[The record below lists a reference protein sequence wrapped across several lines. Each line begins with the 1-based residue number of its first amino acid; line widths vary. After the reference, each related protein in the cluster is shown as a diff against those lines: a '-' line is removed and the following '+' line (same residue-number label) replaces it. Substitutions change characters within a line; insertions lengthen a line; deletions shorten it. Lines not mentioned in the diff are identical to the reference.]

1 MKATPI
7 KIFIIALLFAGACKK
22 GEPPAKEITIAAD
35 LTQTEI
41 TYLEIIAGT
50 RQVLPKTKIIFQ
62 PTQGLEPENLL
73 IGNDQP
79 DIFELDFKDRLTL
92 LGSAMELHK
101 FFQGDYENSI
111 FYMSYFQPGVFENR
125 KYYYMPFRMDW
136 PVFLYNAE
144 RVSGPPA
151 DFNAMAKL
159 CHDRPGSMGILAGDD
174 DAVLQFM
181 LALVW
186 GFRGNEFELEDPGA
200 QNAISYLASIKSC
213 VSPLSENYDAQ
224 SLADA
229 LSSGEIDFAIAG
241 FDTAFK
247 LWNDRSLPQKISA
260 SPVPGRYPVPLS
272 GTFLGVSRASQ
283 FPNSAFKIGFFLS
296 DPATC
301 GKIVSSGL
309 WLCAFPYV
317 GLEPPPG
324 RKDLFKPF
332 IESQGRL
339 KPLPMT
345 VDLRRMAKIYR
356 EIFNRIVYKGEPS
369 IVVAADM
376 RLDLKK
382 LEEGL

>member
-1 MKATPI
+1 MKTTLA
-7 KIFIIALLFAGACKK
+7 KIFIIALFFTGACKR
-22 GEPPAKEITIAAD
+22 GEAPAKEIKIAAD
-35 LTQTEI
+35 LTQTEM
-41 TYLEIIAGT
+41 TYLEIALAS

-62 PTQGLEPENLL
+62 PTQGLEPKNLL
-73 IGNDQP
+73 IGNNQP

-92 LGSAMELHK
+92 LDSAAELHK
-101 FFQGDYENSI
+101 FFSGDYERSI
-111 FYMSYFQPGVFENR
+111 FYMNYFQPGVFEGR

-136 PVFLYNAE
+136 PIFLYNSE

-151 DFNAMAKL
+151 DFPAMARL
-159 CHDRPGSMGILAGDD
+159 CRDRPGSMGIMAGDD
-174 DAVLQFM
+174 EAVLEFM
-181 LALVW
+181 LTVVW
-186 GFRGNEFELEDPGA
+186 AFRGNEFELEDPSTIYA
-200 QNAISYLASIKSC
+200 FSYLAAIKNC
-213 VSPLSENYDAQ
+213 VTPLSENYDAR

-229 LSSGEIDFAIAG
+229 LSRGEVDFAIAG

-376 RLDLKK
+376 RIELKK